1 MMQELSVKVIYFHI
15 LSNFMNNEFKI
26 TNPNDIP
33 PGESWTINQDDLRKI
48 QEQNEILIE
57 IRGRIISS
65 SLNIEHKLDDIISVL
80 FMGNE
85 LDSINLFKELLL
97 EKEFFTFMNKWKLL
111 RELTQ
116 REIIRFEKE
125 EVRKETLSLVKNII
139 ETRDRFAHGEI
150 IFSGTTPQLIY
161 LDGGKKKRVTLDNKY
176 FDDQNVKFVQADNIL
191 RDIYNFFL
199 NRNVQQEDKESFE

>member
-1 MMQELSVKVIYFHI
+1 
-15 LSNFMNNEFKI
+15 MNNEFKI

>member
-1 MMQELSVKVIYFHI
+1 
-15 LSNFMNNEFKI
+15 MNDKFKI
-26 TNPNDIP
+26 TNPKEIP
-33 PGESWTINQDDLRKI
+33 LGGSWTINQEDLRKI
-48 QEQNEILIE
+48 QEQNEALIE
-57 IRGRIISS
+57 IRGRVISS
-65 SLNIEHKLDDIISVL
+65 SLNIERKLDEIISVL

-85 LDSINLFKELLL
+85 LEPINLFKELLL

-125 EVRKETLSLVKNII
+125 ETRKETLNLVKNII

-161 LDGGKKKRVTLDNKY
+161 LDGGKKKIITLDNDY
-176 FDDQNVKFVQADNIL
+176 FDQQNVKFVQADNIL

-199 NRNVQQEDKESFE
+199 NRNTQHQENESSE

>member
-1 MMQELSVKVIYFHI
+1 
-15 LSNFMNNEFKI
+15 MNDEFKI
-26 TNPNDIP
+26 TNPNEIP
-33 PGESWTINQDDLRKI
+33 LGESWTINQEDLRKI
-48 QEQNEILIE
+48 QEQNEALIE
-57 IRGRIISS
+57 IRGRVISS

-85 LDSINLFKELLL
+85 LEPINLFKELLL

-125 EVRKETLSLVKNII
+125 EIRKETLNLVKNII

-161 LDGGKKKRVTLDNKY
+161 LEGGKKKRVTLDNDY
-176 FDDQNVKFVQADNIL
+176 FDQQNVKFVQADNIL
-191 RDIYNFFL
+191 RDIYIFFL
-199 NRNVQQEDKESFE
+199 NRNIQHQEKESSE